1 MVQIK
6 KFELR
11 RNTLS
16 PIGIVR
22 PAQDPTADALQNA
35 GANLMTQMFRIAV
48 TEESQKGRE
57 LARDLIV
64 RDENGQIKSTKLPQ
78 DLSLVAT
85 RAAQPIIDNK
95 YENAF
100 KLDLAS
106 QAKQYHAENKF
117 NPEGFSAAFS
127 SYYNKVSQL
136 NPRYK
141 PYIDTL
147 GTMLGKEH
155 TAAIFSDKLKR
166 DRDIA
171 YKNSYA
177 SLLKSFDDFNSM
189 LAQGINPYDQDG
201 ITYDNLLQS
210 IIDHKNLYGDKMS
223 KEEFPAL
230 VQKLNQITLGGVV
243 SVELNKVNQYV
254 TAKAQTNPT
263 LIPNVGNEAKKI
275 INDIALKVQSSAHT
289 LSPQTEAFLKESGGF
304 VKLFENT
311 RGILGSR
318 LGGRFSQQ
326 VREKVAADIRTYEG
340 TITESFNANKN
351 LFVVNALRNQ
361 IEKNMAVAPN
371 DMTTYLKTI
380 GIESSTQMAQI
391 FPNLYNQDPV
401 FKQYI
406 DMNMGKLPPVITD
419 AFSRENITALAVSGK
434 IDLNTAQDIVESMTT
449 RIFQGKNITVSRGFE
464 PEVLDFYN
472 ALKFNID
479 GISVKGAET
488 YLADL
493 NKYYNT
499 TDADRKSVIKGVLDK
514 RDFKNVQDFIDSL
527 SQDIDT
533 ERVDFVNLMSRI
545 PELLFI
551 YNDSKVVENIIK
563 ATDEAFYS
571 RHELMFDKNTRY
583 RFSPN
588 LFYTQEEIAGMKMN
602 GDLLLKS
609 LLNKG
614 HLDKEYVIGKNASL
628 VPDYTSNPNL
638 PSYVVVNEN
647 GLAILDKNLKPT
659 KIGGLQI
666 LRDRKQKAK
675 IIEERNRQRLR
686 TARESLSVTKA
697 TANLAPENR
706 ATGLGYQNKE
716 ERDKLLKESK

>member
-48 TEESQKGRE
+48 TEESQKGKE

-127 SYYNKVSQL
+127 SYYNKISQL

-166 DRDIA
+166 DTDIA

-177 SLLKSFDDFNSM
+177 SLLKSLDDFNSM
-189 LAQGINPYDQDG
+189 LAQGMNPYDQDG

-210 IIDHKNLYGDKMS
+210 IINHYNLYATNMS

-230 VQKLNQITLGGVV
+230 VRKLNQITLGGVV

-254 TAKAQTNPT
+254 RAKAKTNPT
-263 LIPNVGNEAKKI
+263 LIENVGNEAKRI

-318 LGGRFSQQ
+318 LGGRFSQE
-326 VREKVAADIRTYEG
+326 VREKIAADIRTYEG
-340 TITESFNANKN
+340 TITESFNAETNEN
-351 LFVVNALRNQ
+351 IRFAVGNQ
-361 IEKNMAVAPN
+361 IQRNMAVAPN
-371 DMTTYLKTI
+371 DMKIFLKTI
-380 GIESSTQMAQI
+380 GIESSAQMAQI
-391 FPNLYNQDPV
+391 FPTLYNEDPV

-406 DMNMGKLPPVITD
+406 DMNMGKLPSVITD

-434 IDLNTAQDIVESMTT
+434 IDLNTALDIVESMTT
-449 RIFQGKNITVSRGFE
+449 RVFQGKNITINRGFE
-464 PEVLDFYN
+464 PATLDFYN
-472 ALKFNID
+472 ALKFKID
-479 GISVKGAET
+479 GVSVKGAET

-499 TDADRKSVIKGVLDK
+499 SDAERKSTIKSVLEA
-514 RDFKNVQDFIDSL
+514 RDFENLQDFIESL
-527 SQDIDT
+527 SIDT
-533 ERVDFVNLMSRI
+533 ERVDFVNLTNRAS
-545 PELLFI
+545 ELI
-551 YNDSKVVENIIK
+551 YIYGDTKIAAEIIQS
-563 ATDEAFYS
+563 TDQAFYS
-571 RHELMFDKNTRY
+571 QHELMFDKKTRY
-583 RFSPN
+583 KFAPN

-609 LLNKG
+609 LLNKR

-638 PSYVVVNEN
+638 PSYVVVDED
-647 GLAILDKNLKPT
+647 GLVILDKNLNPT
-659 KIGGLQI
+659 RIGGLQI

-675 IIEERNRQRLR
+675 IIAERNRQRLR
-686 TARESLSVTKA
+686 MARESLSVNKA